1 MRFAP
6 QKIKDNGLG
15 LNNKAFVFYL
25 LLSPSIFFI
34 YFSFSTL

>member
-25 LLSPSIFFI
+25 PLSSFISLYLL
-34 YFSFSTL
+34 YLL